1 MPVRRILVAGAVA
14 TGAGLVGAFVP
25 SLVPGIAPSYDAV
38 VPVGMLAVF
47 LGAVYVYGRLRT
59 SRRYGTP
66 SERETR
72 PTPPTPGEEFD
83 RRLSDLAPASTP
95 EGKSERA
102 AIRERLESAAVNV
115 LVDEGFDPETA
126 RERVETGRWTDDPH
140 AAAFFAVE
148 PSDRRGRLGLGELL
162 GGGNSFERQARR
174 TARVVAARSEGS
186 RE

>member
-1 MPVRRILVAGAVA
+1 MRRVLVAGAVA
-14 TGAGLVGAFVP
+14 AVAGLVGAFAP
-25 SLVPGIAPSYDAV
+25 SLVAGIAPSYDAV
-38 VPVGMLAVF
+38 VPVGLLAVF

-59 SRRYGTP
+59 SRRYATP
-66 SERETR
+66 TERETR
-72 PTPPTPGEEFD
+72 PAPPTPGEEFD

-102 AIRERLESAAVNV
+102 AIRERLETAAVTV
-115 LVDEGFDPETA
+115 LVDEGHDPETA

-148 PSDRRGRLGLGELL
+148 PSDRGGRFGLRGLL
-162 GGGNSFERQARR
+162 GGGSSFERQARR